1 MRSRGFTLIELMIA
15 LSIFA
20 FVIGIAIPGFGS
32 LIDQQRMST
41 GLNNLG
47 LSLTMTR
54 QEAVRMNRT
63 LTLAPVDGDWNQG
76 WVIFVDKDNDGAPG
90 AGDKIL
96 RELPPDTTLRLHANR
111 PVSSYVRFN
120 AHGQT
125 ELLNG
130 GFQAGTFRFC
140 PAREGAEGRKLVINQ
155 IGRWRVER
163 TVIDPKY
170 CGS

>member
-1 MRSRGFTLIELMIA
+1 MRSRGFTLIELMVA
-15 LSIFA
+15 LAVLGILL
-20 FVIGIAIPGFGS
+20 FVAIPGFGGM
-32 LIDQQRMST
+32 IDQQRMST

-47 LSLTMTR
+47 LGLTLTR

-63 LTLAPVDGDWNQG
+63 LTLAPVSGDWNEG
-76 WVIFVDKDNDGAPG
+76 WVIFVDRNNDGAPD

-96 RELPPDTTLRLHANR
+96 RELPPDTRLHMHANR
-111 PVSSYVRFN
+111 PVAKNVRFN

-140 PAREGAEGRKLVINQ
+140 PSKAGAEGRKLVINQ

-163 TVIDPKY
+163 SVIDPEY
-170 CGS
+170 CSP

>member
-1 MRSRGFTLIELMIA
+1 MRSHGFTLIELIVTLA
-15 LSIFA
+15 LFA
-20 FVIGIAIPGFGS
+20 ILASIAIPGFGG

-47 LSLTMTR
+47 LALATTR

-63 LTLAPVDGDWNQG
+63 LTLSPVNGDWNDG
-76 WVIFVDKDNDGAPG
+76 WVIFVDRNRDGVPDTG
-90 AGDKIL
+90 ETIV
-96 RELPPDTTLRLHANR
+96 RELPPDAELRMHANK
-111 PVSSYVRFN
+111 PVSKYVRFN
-120 AHGQT
+120 GHGET

-140 PAREGAEGRKLVINQ
+140 PAETGASGRKLVINQ
-155 IGRWRVER
+155 VGRWRVER

-170 CGS
+170 CGF